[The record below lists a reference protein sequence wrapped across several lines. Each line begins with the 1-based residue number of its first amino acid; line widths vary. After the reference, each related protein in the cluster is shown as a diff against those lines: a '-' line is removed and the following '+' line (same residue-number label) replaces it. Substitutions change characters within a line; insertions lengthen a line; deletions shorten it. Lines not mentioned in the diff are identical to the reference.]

1 MKQVKYIATFLDKKS
16 SKDLQNWFKL
26 KTKKELYN
34 NICSNC
40 CVLSIVN
47 SFVSLEDLSP
57 FDIGQSKEMKVVGY
71 LENNDDQVVLVDNS
85 NVLRQICVS
94 TNNISFDISKY
105 KESDFRQTSGPS
117 LSGVNG
123 YLSLDNKITKE
134 LNFKI

>member
-26 KTKKELYN
+26 KAKKELYN

-40 CVLSIVN
+40 CILSIIN
-47 SFVSLEDLSP
+47 SEVSLEDLSP
-57 FDIGQSKEMKVVGY
+57 FDIGQVKDMKVVGY
-71 LENNDDQVVLVDNS
+71 LDNDKDQVVLVDHNS
-85 NVLRQICVS
+85 GLKQICVS
-94 TNNISFDISKY
+94 TNNTIFDISKY

-134 LNFKI
+134 LEFKI